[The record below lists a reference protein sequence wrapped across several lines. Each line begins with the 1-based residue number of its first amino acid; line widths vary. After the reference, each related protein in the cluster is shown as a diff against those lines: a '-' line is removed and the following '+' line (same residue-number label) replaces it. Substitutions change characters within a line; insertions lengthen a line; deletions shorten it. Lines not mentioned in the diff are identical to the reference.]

1 MEILSTMRIPLI
13 PIALV
18 TEMLADYDQWAH
30 DVPATFRYKE
40 IADFLALEAGLAR
53 EMWLD
58 EDGNECCDEF
68 GDPIWGDDELTADH
82 SHEKTI
88 VRL

>member
-1 MEILSTMRIPLI
+1 MKNLSTLRIPLI

-30 DVPATFRYKE
+30 DVPASFRYKE
-40 IADFLALEAGLAR
+40 IADILALEAGLAK
-53 EMWLD
+53 EVWMD

-68 GDPIWGDDELTADH
+68 EYPIWEEEDEVLH